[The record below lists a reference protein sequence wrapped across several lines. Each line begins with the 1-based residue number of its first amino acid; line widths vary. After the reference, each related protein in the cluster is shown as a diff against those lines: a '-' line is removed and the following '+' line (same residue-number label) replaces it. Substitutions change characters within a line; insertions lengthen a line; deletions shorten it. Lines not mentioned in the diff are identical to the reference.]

1 MVSRLAIAEE
11 KIPRNRAR
19 AIASSF
25 PSAAGREDDQT
36 GGPVVSGTHDARGGG
51 GGSST
56 SDDSRCCC
64 EPSWVQ
70 TFAISRKASR
80 TSLSLVSSAHRRH
93 SRAKVRH
100 SSAGMKRPS
109 TRTKRSGEKSRW
121 WEQKDTIG
129 TSRPA
134 RRYPPSMGQIVGWVG
149 SQYDST
155 PKKFR
160 RRCHN
165 SEGPAAD

>member
-1 MVSRLAIAEE
+1 
-11 KIPRNRAR
+11 
-19 AIASSF
+19 
-25 PSAAGREDDQT
+25 
-36 GGPVVSGTHDARGGG
+36 
-51 GGSST
+51 
-56 SDDSRCCC
+56 
-64 EPSWVQ
+64 
-70 TFAISRKASR
+70 
-80 TSLSLVSSAHRRH
+80 LSLVSSAHRRH

-109 TRTKRSGEKSRW
+109 TRTKRTGEKSRW
-121 WEQKDTIG
+121 WEQKDTTG

-165 SEGPAAD
+165 SEGGRPLARASGRCETSIESSCLRLSRASTS